1 MNPSSS
7 DDLSARIQSLFD
19 GQMDARELVLLD
31 QELQSDPQARKLFL
45 EYAHLHS
52 ALESHFASESELHH
66 GRIITIDR
74 YLARQKLRIAR
85 FSGIAAAAILMISGL
100 LLWSVYSEDP
110 KTIASFESSPDS
122 DIVMAHS
129 KKSDS
134 AIGQSIRPGSR
145 LKISS
150 GTIEATF
157 SSGVR
162 CLLEAPCEVTFH
174 DEKHISVA
182 HGVGLFQVPK
192 GVSGFAVDTR
202 SLKVVDLGTA
212 FGIIAKRNGFDEVHV
227 THGSVEVSLQKPNKT
242 ELKEIIKAGSARRF
256 DESGKITATAF
267 DASRFPKQLIKP
279 LKIRNPGFEESSLL
293 VSKMDEVGYGP
304 VYGWAASGAGVGHNK
319 FSQPFLRQP
328 AHDGDHVAF
337 IQGKGLISQTISG
350 FDPSKRYSVTYF
362 VSERGMAEAS
372 TRTSVSLDFGVTS
385 FIPSQPIKKT
395 DAFRRIVS
403 GPLEVFGPSA
413 NLQISA
419 HTLTG
424 DASLLIDSVS
434 ISRAV
439 PVIEDGGFEF
449 PALPPKQFVQA
460 NRDNTELL
468 KTSSWVF
475 KNGAGVQQNA
485 SAFASAQAPE
495 GSQSAVIQNT
505 GAGMETT
512 LHGFEPGV
520 SYRLQLSAAGR
531 DGGAAT
537 FKISLNNQPVRFND
551 SDTLTPD
558 IGKYQSFSSD
568 TFQTQ
573 GGSLSL
579 EIESIS
585 EGSSFIDDLHF
596 EFVAEAE

>member
-1 MNPSSS
+1 MNHFSPE
-7 DDLSARIQSLFD
+7 DLLTRIH
-19 GQMDARELVLLD
+19 RLLD
-31 QELQSDPQARKLFL
+31 GEMEAQELALLEIELQSNPEARKIYL
-45 EYAHLHS
+45 EYANLHS
-52 ALESHFASESELHH
+52 ALENHFASENELNH
-66 GRIITIDR
+66 GRIIPIDR
-74 YLARQKLRIAR
+74 YLARQRIRNAK
-85 FSGIAAAAILMISGL
+85 FSVIAAAAILMISGL
-100 LLWSVYSEDP
+100 LLWSIYSKDP
-110 KTIASFESSPDS
+110 KTIVSFESSPNSEFILSHNKDS
-122 DIVMAHS
+122 N
-129 KKSDS
+129 KSVDR
-134 AIGQSIRPGSR
+134 SIRPGSR
-145 LKISS
+145 LRLSS

-162 CLLEAPCEVTFH
+162 CMLDAPCEITFH
-174 DEKHISVA
+174 DENRISLA
-182 HGVGLFQVPK
+182 YGVGLFQIPK
-192 GVSGFAVDTR
+192 GVSGFSVDTR

-212 FGIIAKRNGFDEVHV
+212 FGIVAKRNGLDEVHV
-227 THGSVEVSLQKPNKT
+227 TQGSVEISAKNPKS
-242 ELKEIIKAGSARRF
+242 KEPMEILKAGSARRF
-256 DESGKITATAF
+256 DESGNISPTEF
-267 DASRFPKQLIKP
+267 DDSRFPKQLIKP
-279 LKIRNPGFEESSLL
+279 LKIRNAGFEESELTASEI
-293 VSKMDEVGYGP
+293 DEVGYGP
-304 VYGWAASGAGVGHNK
+304 VLGWAASGAGVGHNH
-319 FSQPFLRQP
+319 FSQPFLNQH
-328 AHDGDHVAF
+328 AHDGKHVAF

-350 FDPSKRYSVTYF
+350 FDPSKQYSVTYF
-362 VSERGMAEAS
+362 VSERGLPKAS
-372 TRTSVSLDFGVTS
+372 TRTAVSLDFGES
-385 FIPSQPIKKT
+385 SYSPSQPITKT
-395 DAFRRIVS
+395 AEFRRIVS
-403 GPLEVFGPSA
+403 GPLAVFGPSA

-419 HTLTG
+419 STLTG

-439 PVIEDGGFEF
+439 PAIEGGGFEF
-449 PALPPKQFVQA
+449 PALAPKQFLQA
-460 NRDNTELL
+460 NRDDSALL

-520 SYRLQLSAAGR
+520 RYRLHLSAAGR

-537 FKISLNNQPVRFND
+537 FKIILNNQPVRFND

-558 IGKYQSFSSD
+558 IGKYQSFISD

-579 EIESIS
+579 NIESIS